1 LSKRHQFLK
10 KHLVFRKE
18 TIFVLIIAVFFL
30 LYAFV
35 VKDFI
40 IEDSKVLK
48 VYSIYN
54 YTGDCVDIHGKIFS
68 MDPVSGKMNIKFWI
82 EPKGNLYKNEFGKG
96 LTKNLIVTITNLS
109 GDMEYLLKKNKTINI
124 ISADIPLDGQSTN
137 YPFDKFKSDLGIV
150 VAEAENPS
158 NLIPANIDLVENI
171 QGFEIKPQPHIV
183 SYPNTILLTINSAR
197 SGTLKSVAV
206 SGIILMWAMAI
217 AVIFMTLT
225 FTTKNYKV
233 ESLAFYSALL
243 FALVGFRNSL
253 PETPPIGTLSDY
265 VGFFWVM
272 GIVSIMMILKIIILL
287 RRAPIA
293 G

>member
-1 LSKRHQFLK
+1 MSKRQQFLK

-18 TIFVLIIAVFFL
+18 TIFVIIIAVFFL
-30 LYAFV
+30 LYAFI

-40 IEDSKVLK
+40 AEDSKLFK
-48 VYSIYN
+48 IYSIYN
-54 YTGDCVDIHGKIFS
+54 NTGDCVDIHGKIFS
-68 MDPVSGKMNIKFWI
+68 VDPVAGKMNVKFWV
-82 EPKGNLYKNEFGKG
+82 EPRGNLYKNELGKG

-109 GDMEYLLKKNKTINI
+109 GDMEYLLKKNKTINV
-124 ISADIPLDGQSTN
+124 ISADIPLDGSSTN
-137 YPFDKFKSDLGIV
+137 YPFDKYKSDLCIV
-150 VAEAENPS
+150 VEEAGNPY

-171 QGFEIKPQPHIV
+171 QGFEIKLKPHIL
-183 SYPNTILLTINSAR
+183 SYPNVIVLDIHSAR
-197 SGTLKSVAV
+197 SGTLKSVAIA
-206 SGIILMWAMAI
+206 GIILMWAMAI
-217 AVIFMTLT
+217 AVVFMTLT

-253 PETPPIGTLSDY
+253 PETPPVGTLSDY

-287 RRAPIA
+287 RRAPSQ
-293 G
+293 

>member
-1 LSKRHQFLK
+1 MSKRHQFFK

-18 TIFVLIIAVFFL
+18 TIFVIIIAIFFL

-40 IEDSKVLK
+40 IEDSKLLK
-48 VYSIYN
+48 IYSIYN
-54 YTGDCVDIHGKIFS
+54 NTGDCIDIHGKIFS
-68 MDPVSGKMNIKFWI
+68 VDPVAGKMNIKLFL

-96 LTKNLIVTITNLS
+96 LTKNLNLTITNLS
-109 GDMEYLLKKNKTINI
+109 GDMEYIIKKNKIINI
-124 ISADIPLDGQSTN
+124 ISADIPLEGQHTN
-137 YPFDKFKSDLGIV
+137 YPFDKYRSDLAIV
-150 VAEAENPS
+150 IAEADNPS

-171 QGFEIKPQPHIV
+171 QGFEITPKPHIL
-183 SYPNTILLTINSAR
+183 SYPNTIALTITSAR

-217 AVIFMTLT
+217 AVIFMTLA
-225 FTTKNYKV
+225 FTTKGYKV

-253 PETPPIGTLSDY
+253 PDTPPIGTLSDY
-265 VGFFWVM
+265 IGFFWVM

-287 RRAPIA
+287 RRAPNQ
-293 G
+293 